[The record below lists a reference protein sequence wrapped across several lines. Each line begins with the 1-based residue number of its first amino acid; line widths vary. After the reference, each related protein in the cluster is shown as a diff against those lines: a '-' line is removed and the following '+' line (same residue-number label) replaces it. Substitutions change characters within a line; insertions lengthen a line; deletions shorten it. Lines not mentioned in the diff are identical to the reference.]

1 MGYARIKELLAQHH
15 PADSKE
21 GADLAHIRALL
32 ERYDTLLLRTCP
44 VAHITG
50 SAIIT
55 DVRHGRVLLMLH
67 RILNRWVQ
75 PGGHGDG
82 ETDPADIALREAQ
95 EETGL
100 PDLSF
105 YAAGGTPRLLDIDVQ
120 TIPRRGPEAVHEH
133 LDFRYL
139 LLTAVPE
146 ALIPAVGEVRDP
158 RWLTIA
164 EAMDLPIDAPL
175 RRLLWKANQ
184 CNAGSLERIGYS
196 GDS

>member
-1 MGYARIKELLAQHH
+1 MGYAQIRTLLAQHQ

-21 GADLAHIRALL
+21 RADLAHIRALL
-32 ERYDTLLLRTCP
+32 EQYDTLLSRTCP

-50 SAIIT
+50 SAIIM
-55 DVRHGRVLLMLH
+55 DARQGRVLLMLH
-67 RILNRWVQ
+67 RKLNRWVQ

-82 ETDPADIALREAQ
+82 ETDPADIALREAR

-105 YAAGGTPRLLDIDVQ
+105 YPAGGTPRLLDIDVH
-120 TIPRRGPEAVHEH
+120 TIPRRGAEAAHEH

-139 LLTAVPE
+139 LLTTVPE
-146 ALIPAVGEVRDP
+146 ALNPAAGEVRDQ
-158 RWLTIA
+158 RWLTMA
-164 EAMDLPIDAPL
+164 EAMDLPLDKPL
-175 RRLLWKANQ
+175 RRLLRKASE
-184 CNAGSLERIGYS
+184 CGASTLERIGHA